1 MYLSPLEAILSLCS
15 LPSSLVFQLPGRASH
30 AAPPC
35 PESLLTCEYCRQG
48 AWLVEPAGGVGVYYG
63 YAYLAP
69 GQDTGDVSANLI
81 RDGAVIATVKGK
93 PIGGCTDGYANFNPV
108 VVGGFTSGT
117 VSAPTVSVAS
127 QTCIKGTGAGD
138 FAGICQVACGHGYC
152 PPACVCQQM
161 GILKTN
167 LVYTGDK
174 GYARSDPSYGGLCS
188 FVYNLGY
195 RFPKSCQTTDPGPLT
210 SPSVSP
216 FLPDACTA
224 GKSGTTK
231 YDVDDLC
238 AWGCAYGYCESK
250 LGFEV
255 QSLNFF

>member
-1 MYLSPLEAILSLCS
+1 
-15 LPSSLVFQLPGRASH
+15 
-30 AAPPC
+30 
-35 PESLLTCEYCRQG
+35 
-48 AWLVEPAGGVGVYYG
+48 
-63 YAYLAP
+63 
-69 GQDTGDVSANLI
+69 
-81 RDGAVIATVKGK
+81 
-93 PIGGCTDGYANFNPV
+93 
-108 VVGGFTSGT
+108 
-117 VSAPTVSVAS
+117 
-127 QTCIKGTGAGD
+127 
-138 FAGICQVACGHGYC
+138 
-152 PPACVCQQM
+152 VCQQM

-224 GKSGTTK
+224 GTSGTTK